1 MKYSEI
7 KKIAT
12 ERLGSELFKEQGFV
26 LKKGGLGGGF
36 SFRNSLVK
44 DRILVVGCGI
54 SKYGETNIV
63 NHISAGI
70 IFLEIEE
77 IFAPI
82 VAKNGLMG
90 SDLKASDNTTIGIN
104 KIPGFEN
111 HNFSR
116 FSEEIIIKD
125 EFGVE
130 ILVDRVK
137 EFYDDVASP
146 AFAAFTTIEQLVP
159 MMEKLEF
166 YDFTKNFGMGS
177 QFKKAIVWKLCNR
190 LDYEEYMID
199 LIERTEKFLGPNR
212 DQVEGYKWYNT
223 ALELKEILDNTKP
236 KYNL

>member
-12 ERLGSELFKEQGFV
+12 DRLTNELFKEQGFV

-36 SFRNSLVK
+36 GFYNHSFDNRSLF
-44 DRILVVGCGI
+44 IGCSI
-54 SKYGETNIV
+54 AKYGEKSIV
-63 NHISAGI
+63 GHIGGGI
-70 IFLEIEE
+70 IFKEIEYLL
-77 IFAPI
+77 IPLLIKTKF
-82 VAKNGLMG
+82 MG
-90 SDLKASDNTTIGIN
+90 ESADKVTNTTITIN
-104 KIPGFEN
+104 KIPGLEN

-125 EFGVE
+125 ESGVE
-130 ILVDRVK
+130 ILIDRIK
-137 EFYDDVASP
+137 EFYYKTAAP
-146 AFAAFTTIEQLVP
+146 AFAVFTSIEQFVP
-159 MMEKLEF
+159 MMENLDF